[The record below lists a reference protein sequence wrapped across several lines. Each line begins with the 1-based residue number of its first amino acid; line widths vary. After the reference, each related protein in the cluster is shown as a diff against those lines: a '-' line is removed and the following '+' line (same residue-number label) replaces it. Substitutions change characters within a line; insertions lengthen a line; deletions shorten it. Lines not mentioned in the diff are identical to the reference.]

1 MGVGSIRTRDES
13 GARYTRTWLLF
24 SSGMD
29 NRTWISKGGGGGDT
43 DMERYFSRDS
53 LLNKSES
60 GVSRLNWPGT
70 MNKSGRV
77 TR

>member
-1 MGVGSIRTRDES
+1 
-13 GARYTRTWLLF
+13 
-24 SSGMD
+24 
-29 NRTWISKGGGGGDT
+29 
-43 DMERYFSRDS
+43 MERYFSRDS